1 MRRCCWSLVWACWL
15 PAVRSWFWGTAP
27 ESKASASP
35 SFDADLLEHW
45 LHFKHVVDPV
55 KSGIADMQVSAWTRP
70 REVPKIENLTLAAYR
85 EEYEGQIPIVWQGAY
100 KNATCLEDG
109 WVEKALMRPFGKERV
124 VFVGFGNKEER
135 VMSAKLET
143 FLRHINT
150 NSQDAWSYIQDSY
163 FLHRHPELIG
173 ECPPMP
179 LVLQNEDQ
187 FALMPAKLVPHNAT
201 LLWGGRYSR
210 SKLHVDLYNWTGTN
224 LVLRGEK
231 FVRLI
236 PPGGHDEKLKVAVR
250 SCGSAMECVN
260 YEAAVDLF
268 EGAPQGVP
276 LWETKLEAGDLL
288 LIPSGWWHQA
298 VNLGNTLAIAS
309 GLITPRSGSWSA
321 VAEVVRFHSKV
332 HPNWTWGRLPSPPTP
347 NAKLTKEEATRIFR
361 RFINSLPEGVFKA
374 ADKWRAEAKNLQRSH
389 RREEF

>member
-1 MRRCCWSLVWACWL
+1 VA
-15 PAVRSWFWGTAP
+15 
-27 ESKASASP
+27 P

-45 LHFKHVVDPV
+45 RHFKHVVDPV
-55 KSGIADMQVSAWTRP
+55 KSGIADMEDSAWTRP
-70 REVPKIENLTLAAYR
+70 REVPKIQNLTLAAYR
-85 EEYEGQIPIVWQGAY
+85 DEYEGQIPVVWQGAY
-100 KNATCLEDG
+100 KNASCLEDG
-109 WVEKALMRPFGKERV
+109 WVEKAVMRPFGKERV

-179 LVLQNEDQ
+179 SVLQNEDQ

-298 VNLGNTLAIAS
+298 VNLGNTLAFAS

-347 NAKLTKEEATRIFR
+347 NAKLTKEEATRTFR

-374 ADKWRAEAKNLQRSH
+374 ADKWRAEARNLQRSH